1 MGIAD
6 PASAAPGAS
15 PAADHDDRP
24 GLGAARDLAASL
36 AHAADGAPLAA
47 DVRRLAV
54 LRFAGADAA
63 AFLHGQLSCHVTEL
77 APGAA
82 TWGSYST
89 PKGRMLAS
97 FVLARGVADE
107 YLMFLDRSIA
117 PAVGKRLRMFVLRSK
132 VTVTDHAADWC
143 VVGVAGADPLA
154 IDAGATLRWARLGPS
169 RALGAGPIDAVR
181 EVVRASALPLVDP
194 AAWRWLDVCDGF
206 PWITAATQDAL
217 VPQMANLDRIGGVHF
232 QKGCYPGQ
240 EIVARTQYLGQVKR
254 RMVLAHVDAQE
265 SPAIGTA
272 VFGSDLGDQASGLVV
287 DAAPAPGGGFDVLA
301 VMHTSTAAGGT
312 ARVGAADGPRL
323 VLRSLPYALD

>member
-6 PASAAPGAS
+6 PAAAPSGPVSAT
-15 PAADHDDRP
+15 DDRP
-24 GLGAARDLAASL
+24 ALGTAADLAASL
-36 AHAADGAPLAA
+36 ARAADRAPLAA

-97 FVLARGVADE
+97 FVLARGAGDE
-107 YLMFLDRSIA
+107 YCMLLDRSIA
-117 PAVGKRLRMFVLRSK
+117 AAVGKRLRMYVLRAK
-132 VTVTDHAADWC
+132 VTVTDHAADWG
-143 VVGVAGADPLA
+143 VVGVASADPLA

-181 EVVRASALPLVDP
+181 QVVAASGLPLVDA
-194 AAWRWLDVCDGF
+194 AAWGWLDVCDGF

-254 RMVLAHVDAQE
+254 RMVLAHVDAPDA
-265 SPAIGTA
+265 PAIGTP

-312 ARVGAADGPRL
+312 AHVGAADGPRL
-323 VLRSLPYALD
+323 TLRPLPYALD